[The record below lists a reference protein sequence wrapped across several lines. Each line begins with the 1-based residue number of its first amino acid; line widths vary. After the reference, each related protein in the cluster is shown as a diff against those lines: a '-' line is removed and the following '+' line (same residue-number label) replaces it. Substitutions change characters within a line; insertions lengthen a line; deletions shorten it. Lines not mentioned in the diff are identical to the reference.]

1 MKFKALLFALVLFGL
16 GACTQ
21 RTCPTYTKQ
30 DVQKP
35 DLNKELVETKRV

>member
-30 DVQKP
+30 DVVKP
-35 DLNKELVETKRV
+35 ELNTEVVETRRV

>member
-21 RTCPTYTKQ
+21 RTCPTYTKH
-30 DVQKP
+30 DVEKQ
-35 DLNKELVETKRV
+35 ELKTEQVETRRV

>member
-1 MKFKALLFALVLFGL
+1 MKFKALLFALVLCGM

-30 DVQKP
+30 DVEKQQIV
-35 DLNKELVETKRV
+35 DNAAQAERV